1 MILLFHNVQKALSSI
16 AGPRD
21 QNTRGLEHSYALE
34 LRSPATNKMD
44 LRNVQQ
50 ALSNSAGKGK
60 KYSQV
65 LSYAVSVAIKK

>member
-1 MILLFHNVQKALSSI
+1 MPHGKELNSEFP
-16 AGPRD
+16 GPKH
-21 QNTRGLEHSYALE
+21 LEHSHALV
-34 LRSPATNKMD
+34 LRSPAPIKMD

-65 LSYAVSVAIKK
+65 LSYAVPVVIKK